1 MQADD
6 PVLKFRRELCRLEA
20 HLLFM
25 EDNAGLI
32 RAKMETAGL
41 SAAAIRAFLFQYEKL
56 IRKETG
62 LIPEASISPVENLP
76 AIEPVPAKA
85 AELLSRTVV
94 LKLNGGLGTGMGL
107 EKAKSL
113 LKVRQNLTFLD
124 IIARQ
129 FLLLRDSI
137 APDLRLL
144 LMNSFSTSSDT
155 AAALANYTAL
165 GDPAGLELLQSKVP
179 KIDAVSLAPINWPAN
194 PALEWCPPGHGDIYP
209 SLLGSGCLGRLLRE
223 GKEYLFVSNS
233 DNLGATLDIRLLRF
247 FADSQSPF
255 LMEVVTRTAADRKG
269 GHLARRNRDHRLLL
283 RESAQCPDQ
292 DLPYFQDIDR
302 HRYFNTN
309 NLWIRLSA
317 LRRELDRSDGFLPLP
332 LIRNE
337 KTVNPRDKSTPEVYQ
352 LETAMGAGIECFE
365 GATAIQVNRDRFSPV
380 KTTADLLAV
389 GSDAYELDSQF
400 RLVLRP
406 ERNGIPPVVKLSD
419 EYKLVDRFEPLI
431 GAGLPSLRRCQ
442 SLTVEGKFE
451 FEPEVEIVGD
461 VKFVTHS
468 PETKKIRSGSYDDTE
483 ILL

>member
-1 MQADD
+1 MQAEDS
-6 PVLKFRRELCRLEA
+6 VFEFGREFCRLGT
-20 HLLFM
+20 HLLVM
-25 EDNAGLI
+25 EDNPGLI
-32 RAKMETAGL
+32 RAKMEAAGL

-56 IRKETG
+56 SRKETG

-76 AIEPVPAKA
+76 GLEADPAKA
-85 AELLSRTVV
+85 AELLSKTVV

-113 LKVRQNLTFLD
+113 LKVRQSLTFLD
-124 IIARQ
+124 IIVRQ
-129 FLLLRDSI
+129 FLLLRDSV

-155 AAALANYTAL
+155 ATALASYAAL
-165 GDPAGLELLQSKVP
+165 GDPAGLELLQNKVP
-179 KIDAVSLAPINWPAN
+179 KIDAESLEPINWPHN

-209 SLLGSGCLGRLLRE
+209 SLLGSGLLDQLLHE

-233 DNLGATLDIRLLRF
+233 DNLGATLDVRLLGF
-247 FADSQSPF
+247 FARSQTPF

-269 GHLARRNRDHRLLL
+269 GHLGCRNRDHRLLL
-283 RESAQCPDQ
+283 RESAQCPEK
-292 DLPYFQDIDR
+292 DLAYFQDIDR

-337 KTVNPRDKSTPEVYQ
+337 KTVDPRDNSTPKVYQ
-352 LETAMGAGIECFE
+352 LETAMGAAIECFE
-365 GATAIQVNRDRFSPV
+365 GATAIQVSRDRFAPV
-380 KTTADLLAV
+380 KTTSDLLTV
-389 GSDAYELDSQF
+389 RSDAYELDSQF
-400 RLVLRP
+400 RLALRP
-406 ERNGIPPVVKLSD
+406 ERSGVPPVVKLSD

-431 GAGLPSLRRCQ
+431 AAGAPSLLRCK

-461 VKFVTHS
+461 VKFVSHS
-468 PETKKIRSGSYDDTE
+468 PEMKKIGSGSYDNTE